1 MKRFS
6 KKEKKELKISSNPL
20 RQLRVDLR
28 DQGMTLESFLELCF
42 DSGLNP
48 LPMLRARGINIRYYK
63 DTSYCDV
70 SVHHDDQDRVVLNYP
85 DYSRYEDWYRFHC
98 RYQELVNTAERKRI
112 QKQNRPHRVVRKQ
125 AWV

>member
-6 KKEKKELKISSNPL
+6 KKEKKELKLSKSPL
-20 RQLRVDLR
+20 RQLRMDLR
-28 DQGMTLESFLELCF
+28 EQGMTLESFLELCF

-48 LPMLRARGINIRYYK
+48 LPMLRAKGINVRYNK

-70 SVHHDDQDRVVLNYP
+70 SVSHDDRDRVVLNYP
-85 DYSRYEDWYRFHC
+85 DYSRWEEWYRFHD

-112 QKQNRPHRVVRKQ
+112 QKQNRPHRVVRK
-125 AWV
+125 